1 MQPIP
6 TLYKQ
11 YVHGTERKAIVQMLT
26 VLLCHLTVAVV
37 KGIESNCNK
46 VYISTR
52 VIKHI
57 YDKRPAQEFDFLI
70 ENAHT
75 VVKYPDK
82 VYKNKDGKRGSF
94 CFVKKIKN
102 EEWLVSIETMQEN
115 NHNTH
120 CEVVTFFRVN
130 GDDYLSSYELLW
142 EWEGGK
148 PPS

>member
-1 MQPIP
+1 MQTIP
-6 TLYKQ
+6 TLYKH
-11 YVHGTERKAIVQMLT
+11 YVQGTPRKAIVQLLT

-37 KGIESNCNK
+37 KGIDSKCNK
-46 VYISTR
+46 VYVSTR

-57 YDKRPAQEFDFLI
+57 YDKRPAQEFDFLL
-70 ENAHT
+70 ENAHL

-102 EEWLVSIETMQEN
+102 ESWLVSVETMGGDEEI
-115 NHNTH
+115 TH

-130 GDDYLSSYELLW
+130 SDDYLSSYELLW
-142 EWEGGK
+142 EWEGGN